1 MSFLVYVATLMET
14 RCNIHLK
21 HMATTMS
28 CLTFFD
34 EVDKRQCLLGIC
46 GNCSRMHYNITQK
59 HMGTTMSC
67 LTFS

>member
-1 MSFLVYVATLMET
+1 MSFLVYVATLIET
-14 RCNIHLK
+14 RYNIRLK

-28 CLTFFD
+28 CLTFFY
-34 EVDKRQCLLGIC
+34 EVDKRQCLFGTF
-46 GNCSRMHYNITQK
+46 GNWAGMHYNITQK